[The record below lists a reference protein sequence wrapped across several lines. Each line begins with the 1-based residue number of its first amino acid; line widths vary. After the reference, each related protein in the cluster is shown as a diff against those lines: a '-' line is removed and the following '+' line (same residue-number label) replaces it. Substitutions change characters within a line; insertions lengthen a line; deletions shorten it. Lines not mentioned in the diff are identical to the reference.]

1 MPAFEYVALNENGRQ
16 KKGVLEGDSARQIR
30 QQLKDKNWVPL
41 SINVAAEQGRGE
53 PSFATIFSNVSVS
66 AAELSLITRQLATL
80 IQAGLAIDEALQAVS
95 KQSEKRRTKSM
106 MLAIRSKVL
115 EGFSLAKAFGEYP
128 GSFPD
133 IYRSTVAAGE
143 KSGHLDRVLEQLAEF
158 TERRHETQ
166 QKIKMALL
174 YPVILM
180 VVAVL
185 IIAGMLTFV
194 IPKMVSVFE
203 NTNKALPFLTQAL
216 IDTSDFLQSY
226 GLLILILLFVAGMI
240 YKQLMKQ
247 EKLRYRVHRFS
258 LRIPLLAKIIKGAD
272 NSRLASTL
280 SILSRSGVPLVEALF
295 IAGEVTSNLC
305 IKEAVK
311 EAAEKLKEG
320 SSLHRALDACG
331 FFPPM
336 MIQMIASGEVSG
348 ELDNMLDRAAK
359 NQQRE
364 LEGLLDT
371 LVGLFEPLILLIMGG
386 VVLVMVL
393 AIMLPII
400 SLNNL
405 VG

>member
-1 MPAFEYVALNENGRQ
+1 MSAFEYVALNENGRQ

-53 PSFATIFSNVSVS
+53 SSLATMFSNVSVS

-128 GSFPD
+128 GSFPE

-143 KSGHLDRVLEQLAEF
+143 KSGHLDMVLEQLAEF

-194 IPKMVSVFE
+194 VPKMVSVFE

-226 GLLILILLFVAGMI
+226 GLFIIILLFVAGII

-247 EKLRYRVHRFS
+247 DKLRYRVHRFA
-258 LRIPLLAKIIKGAD
+258 LRIPLLSKIIKGAD

-295 IAGEVTSNLC
+295 IAGEVTSNMC
-305 IKEAVK
+305 IKEAVA

-320 SSLHRALDACG
+320 SSLNRALDACG

>member
-30 QQLKDKNWVPL
+30 QQLKDKSWVPL
-41 SINVAAEQGRGE
+41 SINIAAEQRRGE
-53 PSFATIFSNVSVS
+53 SSLATMFSNVSVS

-128 GSFPD
+128 GSFPE

-143 KSGHLDRVLEQLAEF
+143 KSGHLDMVLEQLAEF

-194 IPKMVSVFE
+194 VPKMVSVFE

-226 GLLILILLFVAGMI
+226 GLFIIILLFVAGMI

-247 EKLRYRVHRFS
+247 DKLRYRVHRFA
-258 LRIPLLAKIIKGAD
+258 LRIPLMSKIIKGAD

-295 IAGEVTSNLC
+295 IAGEVTSNMC
-305 IKEAVK
+305 IKEAVA